1 MNEPEG
7 LRVDLTP
14 QLPSPDPK
22 NCREGWIQRLGAS
35 WQSKTGRLSFLFFF
49 FLRLFK
55 LSQKRPDSRKEV
67 DLGGSSR
74 CVGH

>member
-35 WQSKTGRLSFLFFF
+35 WQSKTGRLFFSFFF
-49 FLRLFK
+49 FFETFQAEPEKARQQER
-55 LSQKRPDSRKEV
+55 S
-67 DLGGSSR
+67 
-74 CVGH
+74 